1 MLHTQ
6 LFKVVDMEYEVVT
19 DGTKESLIVDTKST
33 LVVIQESLGPQATK
47 LKHKLIFLQGGKHTL

>member
-1 MLHTQ
+1 
-6 LFKVVDMEYEVVT
+6 MEYEVVT